1 MGSRRKV
8 LLGAAVAVP
17 LALTGVGTAYASHY
31 SDRAL
36 PGSAVG
42 GTSVAGLT
50 RDEVAASVRQRAD
63 ALTVTVRNGSA
74 TRAAHLGDLGY
85 AVDVEATVD
94 AVFAANGTWSSY
106 ATSLVSARDVDA
118 VVTSDA
124 AKVAAAVDALVEEA
138 GESGRDAT
146 VALAKD
152 KKSFV
157 VTPAVPGRTVD
168 PASLQEVVALAAREL
183 EPATATVAFVAGT
196 PDVTTAAAEAFA
208 DAANAVVKAPVVLSD
223 GEEKHAAPAATKASW
238 VTLPAAG
245 TPLGT
250 PAVDAAKVKVWVDAV
265 AKDAK
270 RDARK
275 GLRYLDGDGKVRK
288 VATEKRDGRTVK
300 NSAALVDATV
310 AALTSGTKYS
320 GKLAYT
326 TTEATWEERRI
337 APGAENL
344 AYPAAVGEKWIDV
357 NLSRHTM
364 TAYVGAEVVYGPVA
378 MVNGSAEKPTVTGT
392 FAVYYKNP
400 LMTMRGSNAD
410 GTNYETPNVPWS
422 SFFHRGF
429 ALHGAPWRKTFGY
442 SASHGC
448 VNLPVSVAKW
458 VYDFATVGTTVT
470 SHY

>member
-1 MGSRRKV
+1 MGSRRKA

-17 LALTGVGTAYASHY
+17 LVLTGAGTAYATHY

-42 GTSVAGLT
+42 GTSVAGQT
-50 RDEVAASVRQRAD
+50 REQVAASVRERAE
-63 ALTVTVRNGSA
+63 ALTVTVHNGSA
-74 TRAAHLGDLGY
+74 TRTAHLRDLGY
-85 AVDVEATVD
+85 AVDVDATVE
-94 AVFAANGTWSSY
+94 ALFAANHRWSSY

-118 VVTSDA
+118 VVATDDA
-124 AKVAAAVDALVEEA
+124 ALGAAVDALVEEA
-138 GESGRDAT
+138 GESGKDAT
-146 VALAKD
+146 IALAKD

-157 VTPAVPGRTVD
+157 VTPAVAGRTVD
-168 PASLQEVVALAAREL
+168 PASLQDVVAAAARDL
-183 EPATATVAFVAGT
+183 EPATATVAFTTGS
-196 PDVTTAAAEAFA
+196 PDVSTAAAQEFA
-208 DAANAVVKAPVVLSD
+208 DAANALVRTPLVLSD
-223 GEEKHAAPAATKASW
+223 GEEEHAAAARTKAGW
-238 VTLPAAG
+238 VRLPAAG
-245 TPLGT
+245 ATPGT
-250 PAVDAAKVKVWVDAV
+250 PALDAAKVRAWVDSV
-265 AKDAK
+265 AKTAK
-270 RDARK
+270 RDART
-275 GLRYLDGDGKVRK
+275 GLRYLDTAGTVRK

-300 NSAALVDATV
+300 NAEQLTAAAV
-310 AALTSGTKYS
+310 AALGSRTKYT
-320 GKLAYT
+320 GTFTYT
-326 TTEATWEERRI
+326 TAKATWEDRRI

-344 AYPAAVGEKWIDV
+344 AYPAGVGEKWIDV

-364 TAYVGAEVVYGPVA
+364 TAYVGADVVYGPVA

-429 ALHGAPWRKTFGY
+429 ALHGAPWRSSFGY

-448 VNLPVSVAKW
+448 VNLPVPVAKW
-458 VYDFATVGTTVT
+458 VYDFATIGTTVT